1 MPARILRLLTLI
13 GILAICA
20 MPAFANHIDY
30 AMVTADCTRFMIS
43 VSGGD
48 LNTPGATYVVNYKIV
63 LTPTSGSA
71 ITITDSIAV
80 SPANP
85 PDDLSFSAYVT
96 KAWADFG
103 VTLNG
108 TYTLSG
114 SASLLVNGV
123 KQNTVYIMFSPGTL
137 TCPGTCTGA
146 IGDFVWNDLNQN
158 GIQDAGE
165 AGIPNIT
172 VQLWNSTPSL
182 SAMTVASMLDNSGTI
197 RNPAMRTARTAWIL
211 RKELE
216 RSHIG
221 PPLTR
226 IEAPEARPSL
236 RHRQ

>member
-30 AMVTADCTRFMIS
+30 AMVTADCTEFMIS

-71 ITITDSIAV
+71 ITITDSIPV

-137 TCPGTCTGA
+137 TCPGTCTGSYRR
-146 IGDFVWNDLNQN
+146 F
-158 GIQDAGE
+158 
-165 AGIPNIT
+165 
-172 VQLWNSTPSL
+172 
-182 SAMTVASMLDNSGTI
+182 
-197 RNPAMRTARTAWIL
+197 R
-211 RKELE
+211 LE
-216 RSHIG
+216 
-221 PPLTR
+221 
-226 IEAPEARPSL
+226 
-236 RHRQ
+236 